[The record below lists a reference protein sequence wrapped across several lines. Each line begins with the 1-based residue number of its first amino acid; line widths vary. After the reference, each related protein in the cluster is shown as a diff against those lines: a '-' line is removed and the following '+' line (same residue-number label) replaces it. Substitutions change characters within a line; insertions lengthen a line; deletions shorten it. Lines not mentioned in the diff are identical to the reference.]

1 MMNCSFFKVMAKI
14 SFTGYLIH
22 YIIEVV
28 TLSNSYQTPNF
39 DTSAIIY
46 AFVGNMG
53 LTIISAILMS
63 LMVEMPFGKLE

>member
-1 MMNCSFFKVMAKI
+1 MAKI

-22 YIIEVV
+22 YVIEVV

-39 DTSAIIY
+39 NTSAIVY
-46 AFVGNMG
+46 AFVGNIG
-53 LTIISAILMS
+53 LTVISATLMS

>member
-1 MMNCSFFKVMAKI
+1 MAKI

-46 AFVGNMG
+46 ALVGNMG